1 MIASRVVPGVYNR
14 RLKFYNPPSVANEAG
29 ELTTAGTLYAT
40 VSGRLVKSQP
50 EGDIIA
56 TGAEAGRPVS
66 TMIEIFEVRWNSGLN
81 AKMSMVD
88 GGQTYR
94 ITDITAKDGN
104 PRDGLLVRCRKVQ

>member
-1 MIASRVVPGVYNR
+1 MNSSRIAPGRLDR
-14 RLKFYNPPSVANEAG
+14 RLKFYHPPAVANEAG
-29 ELTTAGTLYAT
+29 ELTTAGALYAT

-56 TGAEAGRPVS
+56 TGAEAGRAVS
-66 TMIEIFEVRWNSGLN
+66 SMIEIFEIRWNSGIN

-88 GGQTYR
+88 GSQTYR
-94 ITDITAKDGN
+94 ITDITATNGT